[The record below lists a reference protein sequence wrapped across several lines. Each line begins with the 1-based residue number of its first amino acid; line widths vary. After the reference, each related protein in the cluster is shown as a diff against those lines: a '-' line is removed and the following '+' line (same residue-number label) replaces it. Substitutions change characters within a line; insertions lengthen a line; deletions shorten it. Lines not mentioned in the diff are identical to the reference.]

1 MLLNSKGRLLDLNRP
16 LVMAV
21 VNVTPDSFY
30 AGSRFKKLDSLLFR
44 VEQML
49 SEGASIIDIG
59 GASTKPGSEIIKAE
73 MEIERV
79 LPAIS
84 AIKKRFPDVF
94 LSLDTYNALTLEAG
108 IQAGIDLVND
118 ISAFSFD
125 EDYLDVLS
133 GSQLPYVLMHMQ
145 GQPENMQNEPTY
157 NNTITEVYD
166 FFHEKLSILKAHN
179 VKDVILDPGFGFG
192 KSIEHN
198 YKLLN
203 HMNVFQEFD
212 CSILAGVSR
221 KSMICKLLNVAPTNA
236 LNGTSV
242 LHLKCLQMGAKILR
256 VHDVKEAIEVIKLWD
271 CMEQNKRI

>member
-1 MLLNSKGRLLDLNRP
+1 
-16 LVMAV
+16 MAV
-21 VNVTPDSFY
+21 VNITPDSFY
-30 AGSRFKKLDSLLFR
+30 AGSRIEHLDQLLFR

-59 GASTKPGSEIIKAE
+59 GASTKPGSERIKAE

-84 AIKKRFPDVF
+84 AIKKRFPDIF

-125 EDYLDVLS
+125 EGYLDVLS
-133 GSQLPYVLMHMQ
+133 ASQLPYVLMHMQ

-157 NNTITEVYD
+157 KDTITEVYD
-166 FFHEKLSILKAHN
+166 FFHEKLAILKDRKI
-179 VKDVILDPGFGFG
+179 KDVILDPGFGFG

-198 YKLLN
+198 YELLN
-203 HMNVFQEFD
+203 HMNVFQELD
-212 CSILAGVSR
+212 CPVLAGVSR
-221 KSMICKLLNVAPTNA
+221 KSMICKVLNVEPPKA

-256 VHDVKEAIEVIKLWD
+256 VHDVKEAIEVIQLWE

>member
-1 MLLNSKGRLLDLNRP
+1 MFLNSKGRLIDLSRP
-16 LVMAV
+16 VVMAV
-21 VNVTPDSFY
+21 VNITPDSFY
-30 AGSRFKKLDSLLFR
+30 AGSRIEHLDQLLFR

-59 GASTKPGSEIIKAE
+59 GASTKPGSERIKAE

-84 AIKKRFPDVF
+84 AIKKRFPDIF

-125 EDYLDVLS
+125 EGYLDVLS
-133 GSQLPYVLMHMQ
+133 ASQLPYVLMHMQ

-157 NNTITEVYD
+157 KDTITEVYD
-166 FFHEKLSILKAHN
+166 FFHEKLAILKDRKI
-179 VKDVILDPGFGFG
+179 KDVILDPGFGFG

-198 YKLLN
+198 YELLN
-203 HMNVFQEFD
+203 HMNVFQELD
-212 CSILAGVSR
+212 CPVLAGVSR
-221 KSMICKLLNVAPTNA
+221 KSMICKVLNVEPPKA

-256 VHDVKEAIEVIKLWD
+256 VHDVKEAIEVIQLWE